1 MKNKV
6 GEDKRQIKRKKN
18 EKTSR
23 LLDNYYNPNIHK
35 RFWEPSGAIKQK
47 NKYVYGDSGL
57 AHNIIDVDFSKKE
70 KNKQKSKEQIHFLEF
85 DFLED
90 NDVIIII
97 EHCANCEKH
106 LNHTNHSNDI
116 FKHITKLL
124 QICIN
129 IRFPFIKIYLKPID
143 TSNNKINRIG
153 AFEVQIGMKI
163 NNQVI
168 IETLFSKLNSGQW
181 PKFHNIL
188 NKINQYVPVFNFKLQ
203 IYDKEEGE
211 HSESTIIDNSI
222 NESKTSPANIKN
234 NSNEIFKKPSK
245 YENLKIN
252 LYSYNCE
259 QIEKCCKEA
268 SNALDAIYNS
278 KKKLE
283 IYQENALNEANINN
297 INNNINNNTNLTKGS
312 NSLNNTNISMKT
324 NVSSYNNNF
333 LKKGEIIEDMQ
344 ILNQMKGKL
353 LCSGYTDKLGLLF
366 FENVPFDSYIVE
378 IESSKKFLGCG
389 ALIQFKKIYQN
400 MNVNQ
405 NYIFNKIFGLKRQV
419 NAFVEVYLFSNK
431 VNDNNTFDINFINGA
446 KVLLKKNGK
455 AEDIIELKENIKGRY
470 DIVVEPCYGVIV
482 VIQNGKEI
490 ASREVCFNNGLN
502 KVNIEI

>member
-6 GEDKRQIKRKKN
+6 GEDKRQINRKKN

-35 RFWEPSGAIKQK
+35 KFWEPSGTIKQK

-57 AHNIIDVDFSKKE
+57 AHNITDVDISKKE
-70 KNKQKSKEQIHFLEF
+70 NNKQKSKEQIHFLEF
-85 DFLED
+85 DYLED

-97 EHCANCEKH
+97 EHCSNCEKH

-116 FKHITKLL
+116 FKYITKLL
-124 QICIN
+124 QVCIN
-129 IRFPFIKIYLKPID
+129 TRFPFIKVYLKPID

-153 AFEVQIGMKI
+153 ALEIQIGMKI
-163 NNQVI
+163 NNQTI
-168 IETLFSKLNSGQW
+168 IETLFSKLNTGQW
-181 PKFHNIL
+181 PNFHNVL
-188 NKINQYVPVFNFKLQ
+188 NKINMYVPVFNFKLQ

-211 HSESTIIDNSI
+211 YSESTIIDNSV
-222 NESKTSPANIKN
+222 NESKASKVNIKN
-234 NSNEIFKKPSK
+234 NNNNELFKKPSK
-245 YENLKIN
+245 YENIKIN

-259 QIEKCCKEA
+259 QIENYCKEA
-268 SNALDAIYNS
+268 ANALDAIYNS
-278 KKKLE
+278 KRKLE
-283 IYQENALNEANINN
+283 IYHENALNEANINSF
-297 INNNINNNTNLTKGS
+297 NNNNNTKLTKGT
-312 NSLNNTNISMKT
+312 NTLNNTTISMKT
-324 NVSSYNNNF
+324 NVSSYNNNNT
-333 LKKGEIIEDMQ
+333 LKKGEIIEDMS
-344 ILNQMKGKL
+344 IINQMKGKL
-353 LCSGYTDKLGLLF
+353 LCSGYTDKLGFLF

-400 MNVNQ
+400 MNVNE
-405 NYIFNKIFGLKRQV
+405 NYIFSKIFGLKRQV
-419 NAFVEVYLFSNK
+419 NAYIEVYLFSNTVK
-431 VNDNNTFDINFINGA
+431 DNKFEINFISGA
-446 KVLLKKNGK
+446 KVLLKKNGET
-455 AEDIIELKENIKGRY
+455 EDVVELKENIKGRY

-490 ASREVCFNNGLN
+490 ASKEVALNNGLN